1 MEFNW
6 RVIQTKKGGYH
17 KENTIIED
25 MEFKNTM
32 KPEFK
37 VYSPLTNKSV
47 DNFITKNNGD
57 ADDGERILLEG
68 IASTT
73 NRDLHDEIVALSA
86 IESMAEQATNLNI
99 HGDHFYNL
107 EDTIGAIK
115 EATVEDKQLRIKF
128 LITKKHTPYI
138 IDLLETGVKLG
149 LSIGGYVTSYDEKN
163 RIINAINLHE
173 ISLTAMPANWDTF
186 GTVTSNKGLVE
197 STCITGACHAIVK
210 KIESENMDKPI
221 EEPTNPQEEED
232 VVGLTEEKVI
242 ELINEYMAEKE
253 ETIAQEITDKVTS
266 QLETIV
272 EAKVQELIKPDE
284 ETPEEEAETKAETE
298 EETEDEEK
306 EEETKSFDPSMIS
319 EEISKGIA
327 AALGEGFVDQ
337 VASKMFG
344 ELDKQRTNNGSKFEE
359 YQKSLESEPVDEPVV
374 KTTYSTAET
383 AKILMEKQASA
394 NPLQA
399 AIMKNLK

>member
-1 MEFNW
+1 MELN
-6 RVIQTKKGGYH
+6 
-17 KENTIIED
+17 
-25 MEFKNTM
+25 M
-32 KPEFK
+32 KQEFK
-37 VYSPLTNKSV
+37 VYSPLTRKSV
-47 DNFITKNNGD
+47 DHFITKNKDGGD
-57 ADDGERILLEG
+57 VGGERILLEG

-73 NRDLHDEIVALSA
+73 NRDLHDEIVALDA
-86 IESMAEQATNLNI
+86 IESMANQASALNI

-115 EATVEDKQLRIKF
+115 EATVEGEQLRIRF

-138 IDLLETGVKLG
+138 QDLLETGVNLG

-163 RIINAINLHE
+163 RIINAIQLHE

-210 KIESENMDKPI
+210 KLESENMDEKPI
-221 EEPTNPQEEED
+221 EEPTTKADEVPAEE

-253 ETIAQEITDKVTS
+253 ATIAQEITDKIES
-266 QLETIV
+266 QLNALV
-272 EAKVQELIKPDE
+272 EAKVQELLQSDE
-284 ETPEEEAETKAETE
+284 QEEVPAEDETKAEEEPSTE
-298 EETEDEEK
+298 EETDEDEEK
-306 EEETKSFDPSMIS
+306 EDETKSFDPSMIS

-327 AALGEGFVDQ
+327 AAFGDEFVDQ

-344 ELDKQRTNNGSKFEE
+344 ELDKQRKPSGKFDE
-359 YQKSLESEPVDEPVV
+359 YQKSLETETNEPVDEVV
-374 KTTYSTAET
+374 EKSTYTTAET
-383 AKILMEKQASA
+383 AKILMQKQASA

>member
-1 MEFNW
+1 MELN
-6 RVIQTKKGGYH
+6 
-17 KENTIIED
+17 
-25 MEFKNTM
+25 M
-32 KPEFK
+32 KQEFK
-37 VYSPLTNKSV
+37 VYSPLTRKSV
-47 DNFITKNNGD
+47 DHFITKNK
-57 ADDGERILLEG
+57 DDDVSGERILLEG

-73 NRDLHDEIVALSA
+73 SRDLHDEIVALDA
-86 IESMAEQATNLNI
+86 IESMANQASALNI
-99 HGDHFYNL
+99 HGDHFYSL
-107 EDTIGAIK
+107 DDTIGAIK
-115 EATVEDKQLRIKF
+115 EATVEGEQLRIRF

-138 IDLLETGVKLG
+138 QDLLETGVNLG

-163 RIINAINLHE
+163 RIINAIQLHE

-210 KIESENMDKPI
+210 KLESENMDEKPI
-221 EEPTNPQEEED
+221 EEPTTKADEVPAEE

-253 ETIAQEITDKVTS
+253 ETIAQEITDKIES
-266 QLETIV
+266 QLNALV
-272 EAKVQELIKPDE
+272 EAKVQELLQSDE
-284 ETPEEEAETKAETE
+284 QEEVPAEDETKAEEEPSTE
-298 EETEDEEK
+298 EETDEDEK
-306 EEETKSFDPSMIS
+306 EDETKSFDPSMIS

-327 AALGEGFVDQ
+327 AALGDEFVDQ

-344 ELDKQRTNNGSKFEE
+344 ELDKQRKPSGKFDE
-359 YQKSLESEPVDEPVV
+359 YQKSLETETNEPVDEVV
-374 KTTYSTAET
+374 EKTTYSTAET
-383 AKILMEKQASA
+383 AKILMQKQASA

>member
-6 RVIQTKKGGYH
+6 RVIQTKGGYH

-284 ETPEEEAETKAETE
+284 ENPEEEAETKAETE

-306 EEETKSFDPSMIS
+306 EEEETKSFDPSMIS

>member
-1 MEFNW
+1 
-6 RVIQTKKGGYH
+6 
-17 KENTIIED
+17 
-25 MEFKNTM
+25 M
-32 KPEFK
+32 KQEFK
-37 VYSPLTNKSV
+37 VYSPLTRKSV
-47 DNFITKNNGD
+47 DHFITKNK
-57 ADDGERILLEG
+57 DDDVSGERILLEG

-73 NRDLHDEIVALSA
+73 SRDLHDEIVALDA
-86 IESMAEQATNLNI
+86 IESMANQASALNI

-115 EATVEDKQLRIKF
+115 EATVEGEQLRIRF

-138 IDLLETGVKLG
+138 QDLLETGVNLG

-163 RIINAINLHE
+163 RIINAIQLHE

-210 KIESENMDKPI
+210 KLESENMDEKPI
-221 EEPTNPQEEED
+221 EEPTTKADEVPAEE

-253 ETIAQEITDKVTS
+253 ETIAQEITDKIES
-266 QLETIV
+266 QLNALV
-272 EAKVQELIKPDE
+272 EAKVQELLQSDE
-284 ETPEEEAETKAETE
+284 QEEVPAEDETKAEEEPSTE
-298 EETEDEEK
+298 EETDEDEK
-306 EEETKSFDPSMIS
+306 EDETKSFDPSMIS

-327 AALGEGFVDQ
+327 AAFGDEFVDQ

-344 ELDKQRTNNGSKFEE
+344 ELDKQRKPSGKFDE
-359 YQKSLESEPVDEPVV
+359 YQKSLETETNEPVDEVV
-374 KTTYSTAET
+374 EKTTYSTAET
-383 AKILMEKQASA
+383 AKILMQKQASA

>member
-1 MEFNW
+1 
-6 RVIQTKKGGYH
+6 
-17 KENTIIED
+17 
-25 MEFKNTM
+25 M
-32 KPEFK
+32 KQEFK
-37 VYSPLTNKSV
+37 VYSPLTRKSV
-47 DNFITKNNGD
+47 DHFITKNK
-57 ADDGERILLEG
+57 DDDVSGERILLEG

-73 NRDLHDEIVALSA
+73 SRDLHDEIVALDA
-86 IESMAEQATNLNI
+86 IESMANQASALNI
-99 HGDHFYNL
+99 HGDHLYNL

-115 EATVEDKQLRIKF
+115 EATVEGEKLRIRF

-138 IDLLETGVKLG
+138 QDLLETGVNLG

-163 RIINAINLHE
+163 RIINAIQLHE

-210 KIESENMDKPI
+210 KLESENMDEKPI
-221 EEPTNPQEEED
+221 EEPTTKADEVPAEE

-253 ETIAQEITDKVTS
+253 ETIAQEITDKIES
-266 QLETIV
+266 QLNALV
-272 EAKVQELIKPDE
+272 EAKVQELLQSDE
-284 ETPEEEAETKAETE
+284 QEEVPAEDETKAEEEPSTE
-298 EETEDEEK
+298 EETDEDEEK
-306 EEETKSFDPSMIS
+306 EDETKSFDPSMIS

-327 AALGEGFVDQ
+327 AALGDEFVDQ

-344 ELDKQRTNNGSKFEE
+344 ELDKQRKPSGKFDE
-359 YQKSLESEPVDEPVV
+359 YQKSLETETNEPVDEVV
-374 KTTYSTAET
+374 EKTTYSTAET
-383 AKILMEKQASA
+383 AKILMQKQASA

>member
-1 MEFNW
+1 
-6 RVIQTKKGGYH
+6 
-17 KENTIIED
+17 

-284 ETPEEEAETKAETE
+284 ENPEEEAETKAETE
-298 EETEDEEK
+298 EENEDEEK